1 MRTPLLIL
9 TGALL
14 VSGLAAAAP
23 ATRGLP
29 LGGQLP
35 SFKLPGVDGKMHTD
49 QEYKDA
55 KVLVLVF
62 TCNHCP
68 TAQAYED
75 RIIQLDKDYREKGVK
90 LVAISPNNAEAV
102 RLDELG
108 YADLGDSLKDMKIR
122 AKQRNFTF
130 PYLYDGETQ
139 TFSAAV
145 GVKVTPHVFIFD
157 AARKLRY
164 NGRIDN
170 SEVDKVTIRDTRNAI
185 DDLLS
190 GREVKTPQTR
200 VFGCSTKWKSKKSG
214 ALASDASWAKEP
226 VNLSDIDIAGVRKL
240 TANKTGNY
248 LLVNVWATWCA
259 PCAAEMPEF
268 VIMQRMYRRR
278 HFKLATLSLDNVDN
292 KARAHAFLK
301 KTRAAM
307 GNYIV
312 TSADRDA
319 LAEALDAK
327 WSGPLPYTVFIAPGG
342 KVIYRKEGKVDA
354 QELKGVI
361 ADNLGRTYASRK
373 KKVKVAPKASSP
385 VKPESRKGGQ

>member
-1 MRTPLLIL
+1 MIRTPLLIL
-9 TGALL
+9 IGGLL
-14 VSGLAAAAP
+14 VSGLATAAP
-23 ATRGLP
+23 ATKGLP

-35 SFKLPGVDGKMHTD
+35 SFKLPGVDGKMHTH

-62 TCNHCP
+62 TCSHCP
-68 TAQAYED
+68 TSQAYEG
-75 RIIQLDKDYREKGVK
+75 RIIQLDKDYKAKGVK

-122 AKQRNFTF
+122 AKQKNYPF

-139 TFSAAV
+139 AFSAAV

-157 AARKLRY
+157 AARRLRY

-170 SEVDKVTIRDTRNAI
+170 SEVGKVTTRDTRNAI
-185 DDLLS
+185 DDLLA
-190 GREVKTPQTR
+190 GRQVKVPQTR
-200 VFGCSTKWKSKKSG
+200 VFGCSTKWKSKKAG
-214 ALASDASWAKEP
+214 ALASDARWAKEP
-226 VNLSDIDIAGVRKL
+226 VNLADIDMAGVKKL
-240 TANKTGNY
+240 AANKTEGY

-259 PCAAEMPEF
+259 PCVAEMPEF

-278 HFKLATLSLDNVDN
+278 HFKLVTLSLDNIDD
-292 KARAHAFLK
+292 KARAHAFLTK
-301 KTRAAM
+301 VRAAM

-312 TSADRDA
+312 TSTDRDA

-361 ADNLGRTYASRK
+361 ADNLGRTYSSRK
-373 KKVKVAPKASSP
+373 KKK
-385 VKPESRKGGQ
+385 

>member
-1 MRTPLLIL
+1 MMRTTLLI
-9 TGALL
+9 L
-14 VSGLAAAAP
+14 VSGLLVPGLTTAAP
-23 ATRGLP
+23 ATKGLP
-29 LGGQLP
+29 LGGHMP

-75 RIIQLDKDYREKGVK
+75 RIIQVDGDYRGKGVK

-122 AKQRNFTF
+122 AKQRKYPF

-139 TFSAAV
+139 AFSAAV

-170 SEVDKVTIRDTRNAI
+170 SDVGKVTTRDTRNAI
-185 DDLLS
+185 DDLLA
-190 GREVKTPQTR
+190 GREVRVPQTR
-200 VFGCSTKWKSKKSG
+200 VFGCSTKWKGKKAG
-214 ALASDASWAKEP
+214 ILASNARWAKEP
-226 VNLSDIDIAGVRKL
+226 VNLVDIDIAGVRKL
-240 TANKTGNY
+240 AANKTENY

-259 PCAAEMPEF
+259 PCVAEMPEF

-278 HFKLATLSLDNVDN
+278 NFKLVTLSLDNVDK
-292 KARAHAFLK
+292 KARAHAFLEK
-301 KTRAAM
+301 AQAAM
-307 GNYIV
+307 ANYIV
-312 TSADRDA
+312 TSTDRDA
-319 LAEALDAK
+319 LAEALDPK
-327 WSGPLPYTVFIAPGG
+327 WSGPVPYTVFIAPGG
-342 KVIYRKEGKVDA
+342 KVIYRREGKVDA

-361 ADNLGRTYASRK
+361 ADNLGRTYATRK
-373 KKVKVAPKASSP
+373 QKK
-385 VKPESRKGGQ
+385 

>member
-1 MRTPLLIL
+1 MIRTPLLIL
-9 TGALL
+9 MGGLL
-14 VSGLAAAAP
+14 VSGLATAAP
-23 ATRGLP
+23 APKGLP
-29 LGGQLP
+29 LGGHLP
-35 SFKLPGVDGKMHTD
+35 SFNLPGVDGKMHTD
-49 QEYKDA
+49 QEYNDA

-75 RIIQLDKDYREKGVK
+75 RIIQMDKDYGGKGVK

-122 AKQRNFTF
+122 AKQKNYPF
-130 PYLYDGETQ
+130 PYLYDGQ
-139 TFSAAV
+139 AQAFSVAV

-164 NGRIDN
+164 NGRIDD
-170 SEVDKVTIRDTRNAI
+170 SEVDKVTTRDTRNAI
-185 DDLLS
+185 DDLLA
-190 GREVKTPQTR
+190 GREVKVPQTR
-200 VFGCSTKWKSKKSG
+200 VFGCSTKWKSKKAG
-214 ALASDASWAKEP
+214 ALASDARWAKEP
-226 VNLSDIDIAGVRKL
+226 VNLADIDMAGVKKL
-240 TANKTGNY
+240 AANKTENY
-248 LLVNVWATWCA
+248 LLVNVWATSCA
-259 PCAAEMPEF
+259 PCVAEMPEF

-278 HFKLATLSLDNVDN
+278 HFNLVTLSLDHVDT
-292 KARAHAFLK
+292 KARVHAFLK
-301 KTRAAM
+301 KVQAAM

-312 TSADRDA
+312 TSTDRDA
-319 LAEALDAK
+319 LADALDAK

-361 ADNLGRTYASRK
+361 ADHLGRTYSSRK
-373 KKVKVAPKASSP
+373 KKK
-385 VKPESRKGGQ
+385 

>member
-1 MRTPLLIL
+1 MTRTLLMIL
-9 TGALL
+9 LGALP
-14 VSGLAAAAP
+14 VPGLATAAP
-23 ATRGLP
+23 KTKGLP
-29 LGGQLP
+29 LGGQMP

-49 QEYKDA
+49 REYRDA

-75 RIIQLDKDYREKGVK
+75 RIIKLDKDYRGKGVK

-108 YADLGDSLKDMKIR
+108 YADLGDSLADMKIR
-122 AKQRNFTF
+122 AKQKEYPF

-139 TFSAAV
+139 AFSAAV

-157 AARKLRY
+157 AKRKLRY

-170 SEVDKVTIRDTRNAI
+170 SDVGKVTSRDTRNAI
-185 DDLLS
+185 DDLLA
-190 GREVKTPQTR
+190 GREVRVPQTR
-200 VFGCSTKWKSKKSG
+200 IFGCSTKWKSKKAG
-214 ALASDASWAKEP
+214 ALASDARWAKEP
-226 VNLSDIDIAGVRKL
+226 VNLVEMDIAGVKKL
-240 TANKTGNY
+240 AANMTKDY

-259 PCAAEMPEF
+259 PCVTEMPEF

-278 HFKLATLSLDNVDN
+278 NFKLVTLSLDPVDK
-292 KARAHAFLK
+292 KARAHSFLK
-301 KTRAAM
+301 KVQAAM

-312 TSADRDA
+312 TSTDRDA

-327 WSGPLPYTVFIAPGG
+327 WSGRLPYTVFIAPGG
-342 KVIYRKEGKVDA
+342 KVIYRKEGKIDA
-354 QELKGVI
+354 QKLKGVI

-373 KKVKVAPKASSP
+373 REKQARGT
-385 VKPESRKGGQ
+385 KP